1 MQMKKSVK
9 KIPLTLTVN
18 GEEREVYIRPNKTLL
33 EVFRDDLELS
43 GAKEGC
49 GEGACGSCAA
59 LMDGKPVRSCLTLA
73 VEAAGAGVTTVEGLA
88 NGERLDPLQEAFVE
102 HGAVQCGFC
111 SPGMLMSAKGL
122 LLDNPRPDENEI
134 RRAISGNVCRCT
146 GYTKIVEAISAASEK
161 QETKK

>member
-1 MQMKKSVK
+1 MQMKKSAK
-9 KIPLTLTVN
+9 KIQLTLNVN
-18 GEEREVYIRPNKTLL
+18 DEQREVYISPNKTLL
-33 EVFRDDLELS
+33 EVLRDDLELS

-49 GEGACGSCAA
+49 GEGACGSCTA

-73 VEAAGAGVTTVEGLA
+73 LEAEGAGVTTVEGLA
-88 NGERLDPLQEAFVE
+88 KGERLDPLQEAFVE
-102 HGAVQCGFC
+102 HGSVQCGFC

-122 LLDNPRPDENEI
+122 LLDNPHPDENEI